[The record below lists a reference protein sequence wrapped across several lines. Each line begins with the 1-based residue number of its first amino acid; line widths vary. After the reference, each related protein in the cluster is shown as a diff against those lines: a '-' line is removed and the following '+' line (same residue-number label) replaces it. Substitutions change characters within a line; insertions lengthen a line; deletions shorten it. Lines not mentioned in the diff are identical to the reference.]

1 MKEETIKYITDNKTI
16 DNKKEEETTKEK
28 DTEFQMPTLLKFDKN
43 YDNLDLNIFKED
55 ILDYLNE
62 RDKSIFSLIKVY
74 KEKMEKTEKK
84 YLELTNRISNNYSEV
99 LSSQAQINN
108 RLDKLNSFEAFS
120 MKANDQLI
128 SHEIRINHLR
138 EDYNKSVQKY
148 DKIYLDNLEL
158 PGYIGK
164 YAKYKNCQVF
174 FDEVIKEINRL
185 NTYKEKNILDLK
197 AYKEKLEQIIKTFN
211 TLVDNNNK
219 SQIKYINEMN
229 ERNNKECK
237 NLIDT
242 LAEKLNDMRIE
253 NSRYAVELI
262 GKSINLTKE
271 WDKIEQ
277 IKEEITKDFNE
288 KILDFKIV
296 SNNTINSFYDFKTEF
311 NLIKRKFFEL
321 AEFIKD
327 VRFRKNIGGEVK
339 KKEIKCITKKI
350 TGKKSCA
357 TIDKDKEKA
366 LLEINYKIEKNEKN
380 EKNDKNDLRK
390 SVSQEQVGKN
400 KTCIKGGTNVE
411 EFKEDS
417 KMNDISEGKNIKKKI
432 TKFEYSKNYKNIN
445 IREDSIVR
453 RKYKSPTIVSG
464 SSNLK
469 KYNSLKK
476 DNFSDESDNNSVNNN
491 SLSNLIQVNHT
502 NANTSIEQM
511 GTRNTNF
518 GNTNNNNRYLFKDI
532 LIETEDK
539 IINELASEL
548 EQTNNKLN
556 NKSKEKNEKIQSLI
570 EKIEP
575 ININMNINEIASELE
590 NSNNRNENENEN
602 KSKEKS
608 EKIQNIINKV
618 EPMNINM
625 NINKVENLNVNNN
638 NNNNH
643 NNRNDKEKKS
653 KQIIEKNNN
662 TFTNSTSDKGS
673 VLRKMTN
680 LEIYVKEKII
690 DLMAQIENLRQLFLN
705 TNKLPSFTNSQ
716 LFNFPTYNNPNTNNV
731 NQPPNKIKEA
741 RIVEIGGKILPP
753 PMKVA
758 KKYTSNLNNAIT
770 AKDKESCKDI
780 NNGNNNL
787 NIKVDLNM
795 QKDRIKT
802 GKNPTSIK
810 SIINKT
816 LGGNNNTIIFSN
828 MANDINS
835 KFLKGVE
842 KKSIIDGGIANKTI
856 TENKINNINKF
867 IELNKITTNL
877 AIKTQNNFKNE
888 INLLAGN
895 NSNLP

>member
-1 MKEETIKYITDNKTI
+1 MKFWFEE
-16 DNKKEEETTKEK
+16 
-28 DTEFQMPTLLKFDKN
+28 
-43 YDNLDLNIFKED
+43 
-55 ILDYLNE
+55 
-62 RDKSIFSLIKVY
+62 R
-74 KEKMEKTEKK
+74 
-84 YLELTNRISNNYSEV
+84 
-99 LSSQAQINN
+99 
-108 RLDKLNSFEAFS
+108 
-120 MKANDQLI
+120 
-128 SHEIRINHLR
+128 
-138 EDYNKSVQKY
+138 
-148 DKIYLDNLEL
+148 
-158 PGYIGK
+158 
-164 YAKYKNCQVF
+164 
-174 FDEVIKEINRL
+174 
-185 NTYKEKNILDLK
+185 
-197 AYKEKLEQIIKTFN
+197 
-211 TLVDNNNK
+211 
-219 SQIKYINEMN
+219 
-229 ERNNKECK
+229 
-237 NLIDT
+237 
-242 LAEKLNDMRIE
+242 
-253 NSRYAVELI
+253 
-262 GKSINLTKE
+262 
-271 WDKIEQ
+271 
-277 IKEEITKDFNE
+277 
-288 KILDFKIV
+288 
-296 SNNTINSFYDFKTEF
+296 
-311 NLIKRKFFEL
+311 
-321 AEFIKD
+321 
-327 VRFRKNIGGEVK
+327 
-339 KKEIKCITKKI
+339 KKI
-350 TGKKSCA
+350 HTAVYA
-357 TIDKDKEKA
+357 T
-366 LLEINYKIEKNEKN
+366 
-380 EKNDKNDLRK
+380 
-390 SVSQEQVGKN
+390 
-400 KTCIKGGTNVE
+400 
-411 EFKEDS
+411 
-417 KMNDISEGKNIKKKI
+417 
-432 TKFEYSKNYKNIN
+432 
-445 IREDSIVR
+445 
-453 RKYKSPTIVSG
+453 
-464 SSNLK
+464 SNLK
-469 KYNSLKK
+469 KINTSKNENTGNS
-476 DNFSDESDNNSVNNN
+476 SDESEKSDNDN
-491 SLSNLIQVNHT
+491 SLNNLVQKNDKVNMDKT
-502 NANTSIEQM
+502 FEGVENNENKKI
-511 GTRNTNF
+511 
-518 GNTNNNNRYLFKDI
+518 GNISTGNNRYLFKDVP
-532 LIETEDK
+532 IETDDK
-539 IINELASEL
+539 VINELASEL
-548 EQTNNKLN
+548 EATNNKVANKLN
-556 NKSKEKNEKIQSLI
+556 EKNEKIQTV
-570 EKIEP
+570 
-575 ININMNINEIASELE
+575 
-590 NSNNRNENENEN
+590 
-602 KSKEKS
+602 
-608 EKIQNIINKV
+608 INKI

-716 LFNFPTYNNPNTNNV
+716 LFNFPTYINPNTNNV

>member
-1 MKEETIKYITDNKTI
+1 MKEEKATEILENNKDLESKTSDTKLEDNNS
-16 DNKKEEETTKEK
+16 NKNYS
-28 DTEFQMPTLLKFDKN
+28 EFQMPIVIKFDKN
-43 YDNLDLNIFKED
+43 YDNKELNLFKED
-55 ILDYLNE
+55 ILNYLNE
-62 RDKSIFSLIKVY
+62 RDKSIFTLIKKY
-74 KEKMEKTEKK
+74 KEKIEKTENN
-84 YLELTNRISNNYSEV
+84 YSDLTRRISNNYSDI
-99 LSSQAQINN
+99 LSSQANINN
-108 RLDKLNSFEAFS
+108 RLDKLNSYESFS
-120 MKANDQLI
+120 IKTNDQLI
-128 SHEIRINHLR
+128 SHEIRLNNLR
-138 EDYNKSVQKY
+138 EDYNKSIQKY

-164 YAKYKNCQVF
+164 YSKYKNCQVF
-174 FDEVIKEINRL
+174 FDEVIKEL
-185 NTYKEKNILDLK
+185 NKLNSYREKNIIDLK
-197 AYKEKLEQIIKTFN
+197 AYKDKLELIIKTFN
-211 TLVDNNNK
+211 NLVDNNNK

-229 ERNNKECK
+229 EKNIKECK
-237 NLIDT
+237 NLIDN
-242 LAEKLNDMRIE
+242 LGERMNDMRLE

-271 WDKIEQ
+271 WDKIQQ
-277 IKEEITKDFNE
+277 IKEEIMKEFNDKIHDFRIVSSNTVNSFH
-288 KILDFKIV
+288 DFK
-296 SNNTINSFYDFKTEF
+296 NEF
-311 NLIKRKFFEL
+311 TLIKRKFFEL
-321 AEFIKD
+321 AEFIRD
-327 VRFRKNIGGEVK
+327 VRFRKNLGGDVK
-339 KKEIKCITKKI
+339 KKEIKTIAKKI
-350 TGKKSCA
+350 TGKKPCIS
-357 TIDKDKEKA
+357 IDKDKEKV
-366 LLEINYKIEKNEKN
+366 LLEFNFKNEKN
-380 EKNDKNDLRK
+380 ELRQ
-390 SVSQEQVGKN
+390 SVSQEPGSKIKDYIKGVTNAEELKQDSKCHDLSCGKN
-400 KTCIKGGTNVE
+400 RKKSKKDLTRNLKNINVNIKDEVLVRRKKKIHTAV
-411 EFKEDS
+411 FAAS
-417 KMNDISEGKNIKKKI
+417 NIKKI
-432 TKFEYSKNYKNIN
+432 NTSKN
-445 IREDSIVR
+445 E
-453 RKYKSPTIVSG
+453 
-464 SSNLK
+464 
-469 KYNSLKK
+469 NS
-476 DNFSDESDNNSVNNN
+476 SDESEKSDNDN
-491 SLSNLIQVNHT
+491 SLNNLVQKDDKVNMDKT
-502 NANTSIEQM
+502 FEGVENNENKKI
-511 GTRNTNF
+511 
-518 GNTNNNNRYLFKDI
+518 GNISTGNNRYLFKDVP
-532 LIETEDK
+532 IETDDK
-539 IINELASEL
+539 VINELASEL
-548 EQTNNKLN
+548 EATNNKVANKLN
-556 NKSKEKNEKIQSLI
+556 EKNEKMQTV
-570 EKIEP
+570 
-575 ININMNINEIASELE
+575 
-590 NSNNRNENENEN
+590 
-602 KSKEKS
+602 
-608 EKIQNIINKV
+608 INKI

-638 NNNNH
+638 NNNH
-643 NNRNDKEKKS
+643 NNRNDKDKKS

-716 LFNFPTYNNPNTNNV
+716 LFNFPTYINPNTNNV

-741 RIVEIGGKILPP
+741 RIIEIGGKILPP
-753 PMKVA
+753 PTKVA

>member
-1 MKEETIKYITDNKTI
+1 MKEEKATEILENNKDLESKTSDTKLEDNNS
-16 DNKKEEETTKEK
+16 NKN
-28 DTEFQMPTLLKFDKN
+28 DSEFQMPIVIKFDKN
-43 YDNLDLNIFKED
+43 YDNKELNLFKED
-55 ILDYLNE
+55 ILNYLNE
-62 RDKSIFSLIKVY
+62 RDKSIFTLIKKY
-74 KEKMEKTEKK
+74 KEKIEKTENN
-84 YLELTNRISNNYSEV
+84 YSDLTRRISNNYSDI
-99 LSSQAQINN
+99 LSSQANINN
-108 RLDKLNSFEAFS
+108 RLDKLNSYESFS
-120 MKANDQLI
+120 IKTNDQLI
-128 SHEIRINHLR
+128 SHEIRLNNLR
-138 EDYNKSVQKY
+138 EDYNKSIQKY

-164 YAKYKNCQVF
+164 YSKYKNCQVF
-174 FDEVIKEINRL
+174 FDEVIKEL
-185 NTYKEKNILDLK
+185 NKLNSYREKNIIDLK
-197 AYKEKLEQIIKTFN
+197 AYKDKLEFIIKTFN
-211 TLVDNNNK
+211 NLVDNNNK

-229 ERNNKECK
+229 EKNIKECK
-237 NLIDT
+237 NLIDN
-242 LAEKLNDMRIE
+242 LGERMNDMRLE

-271 WDKIEQ
+271 WDKIQQ
-277 IKEEITKDFNE
+277 IKEEIMKEFNDKIHDFRIVSSNTVNSFH
-288 KILDFKIV
+288 DFK
-296 SNNTINSFYDFKTEF
+296 NEF
-311 NLIKRKFFEL
+311 TLIKRKFFEL
-321 AEFIKD
+321 AEFIRD
-327 VRFRKNIGGEVK
+327 VRFRKNLGGDVK
-339 KKEIKCITKKI
+339 KKEIKTIAKKI
-350 TGKKSCA
+350 TGKKPCKS
-357 TIDKDKEKA
+357 IDKDKEKV
-366 LLEINYKIEKNEKN
+366 LLEFNFKNEKN
-380 EKNDKNDLRK
+380 ELRQ
-390 SVSQEQVGKN
+390 SVSQEPGSKIKDYIKGVTNAEELKQDSKCHDLSCGKN
-400 KTCIKGGTNVE
+400 RKK
-411 EFKEDS
+411 S
-417 KMNDISEGKNIKKKI
+417 KKDLTRNLKNINVNIKDEVLVRRKKKI
-432 TKFEYSKNYKNIN
+432 HTAVYA
-445 IREDSIVR
+445 
-453 RKYKSPTIVSG
+453 T
-464 SSNLK
+464 SNLK
-469 KYNSLKK
+469 KINTSKNENTGNS
-476 DNFSDESDNNSVNNN
+476 SDESEKSDNDN
-491 SLSNLIQVNHT
+491 SLNNLVQKNDKVNMDKT
-502 NANTSIEQM
+502 FEGVENNENKKI
-511 GTRNTNF
+511 
-518 GNTNNNNRYLFKDI
+518 GNISTGNNRYLFKDVP
-532 LIETEDK
+532 IETDDK
-539 IINELASEL
+539 VINELASEL
-548 EQTNNKLN
+548 EATNNKVANKLN
-556 NKSKEKNEKIQSLI
+556 EKNEKIQTV
-570 EKIEP
+570 
-575 ININMNINEIASELE
+575 
-590 NSNNRNENENEN
+590 
-602 KSKEKS
+602 
-608 EKIQNIINKV
+608 INKI

-716 LFNFPTYNNPNTNNV
+716 LFNFPTYINPNTNNV